1 MIFSFHKFLN
11 LNFKNHHRKQTLK
24 ICDKPFFESVIIVSL
39 IHLQLC
45 HIIVIVKVY
54 FKASRLNYITSFT
67 ISQYFVPATP
77 PVSGI
82 FERATW
88 QP

>member
-1 MIFSFHKFLN
+1 
-11 LNFKNHHRKQTLK
+11 
-24 ICDKPFFESVIIVSL
+24 
-39 IHLQLC
+39 
-45 HIIVIVKVY
+45 VKVY
-54 FKASRLNYITSFT
+54 FKTRRLNYITSFTISQEDKKTRRLNYITSFT
-67 ISQYFVPATP
+67 ISQYFEPATQ